1 MRSWLLVGT
10 LAVTVAACQRSPDIE
25 GMATGALES
34 AALQDAVDAAYDE
47 STQVVRLTGTVDT
60 SSDRDR
66 ALDVVRASVGNRA
79 QIANEIVVTGM
90 QAEMADDLD
99 DGIETRFD
107 TQWKAAPEAKNA
119 DVDLRVE
126 NGVVTLTGEVPT
138 ATAKTRAEEVARS
151 IPGVKDVVNALEVN
165 ADPRDTMDEP

>member
-10 LAVTVAACQRSPDIE
+10 LAVTVAACQQSPDIE
-25 GMATGALES
+25 GMATAALER
-34 AALQDAVDAAYDE
+34 AALQDEVDAAYDE
-47 STQVVRLTGTVDT
+47 SSQVVRLTGTVDT
-60 SSDRDR
+60 SSERDR
-66 ALDVVRASVGNRA
+66 ALEAVRASVGNRA
-79 QIANEIVVTGM
+79 QIANEIVVEGI

-99 DGIETRFD
+99 SGIEERFD

-126 NGVVTLTGEVPT
+126 NGVVTLTGEVST
-138 ATAKTRAEEVARS
+138 DAAKTRAEGVART

-165 ADPRDTMDEP
+165 AERRDTMRER